1 MLPNI
6 VMHTKHSELE
16 LGSHEQEGNVHSKQF
31 ISLRKY
37 LALCCRK
44 SELFAC
50 FPHGPGGKG
59 LVDNPSSSILL
70 SQAQGKQARMSQL
83 LQSMKERPGGDA
95 FCLFIC
101 LLWKANACAKDMGRK
116 GAENQHQHQFDP
128 AKLFLHLLLA
138 DFLAITLV
146 LESGKIEPHF
156 LFIKADVSCFY
167 KLLSD

>member
-1 MLPNI
+1 MQSHNLLDFQLPSVFQKYAPSQCAEVLAGAKGYNLGVLWVSSMLPNI

-50 FPHGPGGKG
+50 FPRGPGGKG

-70 SQAQGKQARMSQL
+70 SQAQGKLARMSQL
-83 LQSMKERPGGDA
+83 LQSIRERPGGDT

-116 GAENQHQHQFDP
+116 EAEN
-128 AKLFLHLLLA
+128 
-138 DFLAITLV
+138 
-146 LESGKIEPHF
+146 
-156 LFIKADVSCFY
+156 
-167 KLLSD
+167 